1 MAAIDILDAPC
12 GALEAAAAAADAA
25 ACETA
30 NVQGLVEEELSAAT
44 LCLAG
49 AYREMRDDECFRRD
63 TAIQLLQKEVN
74 FLTGECKRL
83 CAEMHG
89 VKDEN
94 SALQRLLQR
103 STAKRVAFDMSPV
116 VARASPTQAR
126 ASPPPDS
133 KAKAKAPRKARK
145 PSPSPTA
152 PPEDAPMAASE
163 PERRSRRR
171 KQTDA
176 VEPPAKVER
185 AEAPK
190 KTDQLSSVK
199 RGRKRLESEPPTRA
213 PRKTSPEVVVNMCDD
228 GSEATVVSG
237 RVTKQRKASARLK
250 QEAASPAATRAGLRS
265 GRVPHRSPSSA
276 SRLIC
281 KASAPARRGA
291 AAVKAEREAAA
302 EQDREAASRTP
313 IKNRLRRRK

>member
-49 AYREMRDDECFRRD
+49 AYREM
-63 TAIQLLQKEVN
+63 
-74 FLTGECKRL
+74 
-83 CAEMHG
+83 
-89 VKDEN
+89 
-94 SALQRLLQR
+94 
-103 STAKRVAFDMSPV
+103 
-116 VARASPTQAR
+116 
-126 ASPPPDS
+126 
-133 KAKAKAPRKARK
+133 
-145 PSPSPTA
+145 
-152 PPEDAPMAASE
+152 
-163 PERRSRRR
+163 R